1 MDDSLSR
8 SCRQPRA
15 RSGTGSRTRSGA
27 GPLALTHLASRSSLD
42 AMTDLKIPTVSPL
55 PATAPESPYKD
66 LLGATSRMQRLFR
79 LIQRVAPSESTI
91 LLTGESGTG
100 KELVARAIHLQSKRA
115 QGPFVPVHCGAIPEG
130 LIESE
135 LFGYARGAF
144 TGATSSRRGLIEES
158 DRGTLF
164 LDEIAET
171 PLSTQVK
178 LLRFLES
185 NEVRR
190 LGENDTR
197 IVDCRVVAATNKDL
211 SKAVAAGE
219 FREDLFYRLNVV
231 HLEIPPLRERRED
244 VPLLAAY
251 FLERTA
257 AKAGK
262 KVRGF
267 SPEAQRL
274 LVQWDYP
281 GNVRELEN
289 AIERAVALAE
299 GDVIQADDLPP
310 VFSQARLLPEGRVS
324 AEDRDAWTLE
334 QVERDHIARVLAR
347 HRGNLAHAARQLG
360 ISRTTLWRKLRRER
374 GAEPKKTKS

>member
-1 MDDSLSR
+1 MTASL
-8 SCRQPRA
+8 
-15 RSGTGSRTRSGA
+15 GGGS
-27 GPLALTHLASRSSLD
+27 LV
-42 AMTDLKIPTVSPL
+42 AMTDIKIPTVSDPPPAPL
-55 PATAPESPYKD
+55 ESPYKD
-66 LLGATSRMQRLFR
+66 LLGATPRMQRLFR
-79 LIQRVAPSESTI
+79 LIQRVAPSESTV

-144 TGATSSRRGLIEES
+144 TGASASRRGLIEEA

-178 LLRFLES
+178 LLRVLES

-190 LGENDTR
+190 LGENEVR

-211 SKAVAAGE
+211 GKAVAEGK
-219 FREDLFYRLNVV
+219 FREDLFFRLNVV

-251 FLERTA
+251 FLELM
-257 AKAGK
+257 AKRLGK
-262 KVRGF
+262 SVRGF

-274 LVQWDYP
+274 LVQYDYP

-289 AIERAVALAE
+289 AIERAVTLSEGKWIEAE
-299 GDVIQADDLPP
+299 DLPP
-310 VFSQARLLPEGRVS
+310 VFSQARLLPEGRAG
-324 AEDRDAWTLE
+324 AEDRDSWTLE

-374 GAEPKKTKS
+374 GDAPPPKKREKKT

>member
-1 MDDSLSR
+1 MEDVKVTTVAG
-8 SCRQPRA
+8 RA
-15 RSGTGSRTRSGA
+15 R
-27 GPLALTHLASRSSLD
+27 P
-42 AMTDLKIPTVSPL
+42 
-55 PATAPESPYKD
+55 PAPPSPYRD
-66 LLGATSRMQRLFR
+66 LLGATPRMQRLFR
-79 LIQRVAPSESTI
+79 LLQRIAPSESTV

-100 KELVARAIHLQSKRA
+100 KELVARAIHLQSGRA

-211 SKAVAAGE
+211 TKAVAAGE

-231 HLEIPPLRERRED
+231 HFEIPPLRERRED

-289 AIERAVALAE
+289 AIERAVTLAE

-310 VFSQARLLPEGRVS
+310 VFSQARLLPEGRAS

-374 GAEPKKTKS
+374 GAEPNKTKS

>member
-1 MDDSLSR
+1 
-8 SCRQPRA
+8 
-15 RSGTGSRTRSGA
+15 
-27 GPLALTHLASRSSLD
+27 
-42 AMTDLKIPTVSPL
+42 MTDLKIPTVSPL

-66 LLGATSRMQRLFR
+66 LLGATPRMQRLFR
-79 LIQRVAPSESTI
+79 LIQRVAPSESTV

-211 SKAVAAGE
+211 TKAVAAGE

-231 HLEIPPLRERRED
+231 HFEIPPLRERRED

-289 AIERAVALAE
+289 AIERAVTLAE

-310 VFSQARLLPEGRVS
+310 VFSQARLLPEGRAS

-374 GAEPKKTKS
+374 GAEPNKTKS

>member
-1 MDDSLSR
+1 
-8 SCRQPRA
+8 
-15 RSGTGSRTRSGA
+15 
-27 GPLALTHLASRSSLD
+27 
-42 AMTDLKIPTVSPL
+42 MTDLKIPTVSPL
-55 PATAPESPYKD
+55 PAPAVESPYKD
-66 LLGATSRMQRLFR
+66 LLGATPRMQRLFR
-79 LIQRVAPSESTI
+79 LIQRVAPSESTV

-100 KELVARAIHLQSKRA
+100 KELVARALHLQSKRA

-144 TGATSSRRGLIEES
+144 TGANSSRRGLIEEA

-190 LGENDTR
+190 LGQNDTR

-211 SKAVAAGE
+211 TKAVAAGE

-231 HLEIPPLRERRED
+231 HFEIPPLRERRED

-251 FLERTA
+251 FLERAA

-262 KVRGF
+262 KIKSF

-274 LVQWDYP
+274 LVQYDYP

-289 AIERAVALAE
+289 AVERAVALAE
-299 GDVIQADDLPP
+299 GHVIQADDLPP

-324 AEDRDAWTLE
+324 AEDRDSWTLE

-374 GAEPKKTKS
+374 GAEPKKTTS